1 MNTLSYSNRFPLKA
15 APMTTGVVLLG
26 TGSLIGMAGLI
37 VGGHAL
43 MSASRR
49 WFMAMAD
56 QPQQRQS
63 MKPVKPR
70 WTKQPKVAMATEA
83 PVMAGNGTHA
93 RSGRA

>member
-49 WFMAMAD
+49 WFLELAD
-56 QPQQRQS
+56 HPQSRQT
-63 MKPVKPR
+63 MKTR
-70 WTKQPKVAMATEA
+70 WAKQPKVAMTAEA
-83 PVMAGNGTHA
+83 PAMAGNGTHA

>member
-49 WFMAMAD
+49 WFLELAD
-56 QPQQRQS
+56 QPQPRQS
-63 MKPVKPR
+63 MKTR
-70 WTKQPKVAMATEA
+70 WAAKQPKVAMTAEA
-83 PVMAGNGTHA
+83 PAMAGNGTHA
-93 RSGRA
+93 RGGRA

>member
-63 MKPVKPR
+63 MKPR
-70 WTKQPKVAMATEA
+70 WAKQPKVTMPAEPPA
-83 PVMAGNGTHA
+83 MAGNGTHA

>member
-49 WFMAMAD
+49 WFLELAD
-56 QPQQRQS
+56 HPQQRQA
-63 MKPVKPR
+63 VKQR
-70 WTKQPKVAMATEA
+70 WAKQPKVAMTPEA
-83 PVMAGNGTHA
+83 PAMAGNGTHA